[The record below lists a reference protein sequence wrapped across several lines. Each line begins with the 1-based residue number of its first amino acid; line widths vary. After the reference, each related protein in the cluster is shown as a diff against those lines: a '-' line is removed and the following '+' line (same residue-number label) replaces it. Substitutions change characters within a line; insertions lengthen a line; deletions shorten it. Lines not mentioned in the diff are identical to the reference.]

1 MSLPTIQAHAKVN
14 IFLKITGY
22 ENGYHTLLS
31 RFMRVEDLYDTLTL
45 VPHTG
50 KAFTIEG
57 CGNVPTRSNT
67 IYKAYLALLEHTESK
82 TLEHFFLAHK
92 VIVEK
97 RIPSQAGLGG
107 GSSDAAAF
115 MRLVNEVCELYI
127 DIPTLSR
134 IGSTIGADL
143 PFFIHNYPSA
153 NISGFGEIVEP
164 FYETPLPLELY
175 TPDIGCDT
183 ALVYKTFKAYL
194 LEKILP
200 CTFEGWERYRSAE
213 LLELIADPI
222 LLNDLYAAARI
233 AYPAL
238 KEKAPEGWFFSGSGS
253 TFFRMKNEE

>member
-1 MSLPTIQAHAKVN
+1 LTHPTITAHAKVN

-50 KAFTIEG
+50 EAFTIEG

-67 IYKAYLALLEHTESK
+67 IYKAYLALLEHTGSK
-82 TLEHFFLAHK
+82 KVEHFFAVHK

-115 MRLVNEVCELYI
+115 MRLVNEVCDLGI
-127 DIPTLSR
+127 DTDTLSK

-153 NISGFGEIVEP
+153 NVRGFGEIVEP
-164 FYETPLPLELY
+164 FDETPLPLELY
-175 TPDIGCDT
+175 TPDIGCNT
-183 ALVYKTFKAYL
+183 ALVYKTFKTYL

-200 CTFEGWERYRSAE
+200 FTFEGWERYHSAE

-222 LLNDLYAAARI
+222 MLNDLYAAARI

-238 KEKAPEGWFFSGSGS
+238 EEKAPEGWFFSGSGS
-253 TFFRMKNEE
+253 TFFRVSSE